1 MSIEVTDSAMIEG
14 AAPAAA
20 PRDEPAATSGA
31 RPLDPAGA
39 GTPPGKGN
47 RTLQL
52 LLPVAM
58 ASLGVLVHWIVN
70 VPHGNV
76 EVSAKDQ
83 GAKPDAKAKPKPK
96 RPPKRGFE
104 PRPAGE
110 LDASWT
116 RFENVAFDAE
126 PMKSAWARPHQSLL
140 NKAITYAR
148 TQAFEG
154 APEEPRITVDAVEC
168 RTIRCRFVLRG
179 PFAHEVEL
187 LSDTIS
193 KLEVDGSSAWR
204 SYKTSKIA
212 PPKPDQPASDTYLEV
227 MVAFREDNLEA
238 DDFHV
243 PGDDGDASHGEG
255 KPRGNDDAP
264 GDDAPGDESAQ

>member
-1 MSIEVTDSAMIEG
+1 MSVEITDPAMMEG
-14 AAPAAA
+14 APPPAA
-20 PRDEPAATSGA
+20 PRDEPAASSGA
-31 RPLDPAGA
+31 RPLDAAGVVPGA
-39 GTPPGKGN
+39 GGPPSAGSG
-47 RTLQL
+47 RSLRL
-52 LLPVAM
+52 VLPVLLASSAM
-58 ASLGVLVHWIVN
+58 ALHWIVN
-70 VPHGNV
+70 VPHGDVQVN
-76 EVSAKDQ
+76 AKDQ
-83 GAKPDAKAKPKPK
+83 GAKGDAKSKPKPK
-96 RPPKRGFE
+96 RPPKKGFE

-110 LDASWT
+110 LDASWA
-116 RFENVAFDAE
+116 RFETVAFDAE

-148 TQAFEG
+148 AQAFEG

-187 LSDTIS
+187 LSDTLS

-204 SYKTSKIA
+204 SYKTAKVQ

-238 DDFHV
+238 EDFRVPDDDADA
-243 PGDDGDASHGEG
+243 PRDGEAPPADDTPDDG
-255 KPRGNDDAP
+255 
-264 GDDAPGDESAQ
+264 